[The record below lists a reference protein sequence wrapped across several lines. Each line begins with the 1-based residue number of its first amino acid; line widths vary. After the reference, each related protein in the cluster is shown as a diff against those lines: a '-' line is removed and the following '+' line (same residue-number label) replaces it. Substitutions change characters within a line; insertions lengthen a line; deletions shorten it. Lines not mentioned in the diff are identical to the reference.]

1 VETDKRKVSLRFRDV
16 AKIFSV
22 PKGYL
27 PQAKKFGEL
36 HGNLEI
42 YEVEFVVLKRMP
54 HSSVEEHSYL
64 SVLSERS
71 KDRIRLVDTKLPNWF

>member
-42 YEVEFVVLKRMP
+42 YEVEF
-54 HSSVEEHSYL
+54 
-64 SVLSERS
+64 
-71 KDRIRLVDTKLPNWF
+71 T